1 MMMKMSA
8 INDRKR
14 KDENTEI
21 LIYTIFEKKRKLN
34 CLIGKNAYGDVSC
47 LSLPAGKFF
56 YFFRIAIPKWLLL
69 VRISDRTFSEDK
81 TNAAFIIR
89 KIFLKIFLKNR
100 VRFCWLILNK

>member
-56 YFFRIAIPKWLLL
+56 YFFQNCYSQMA
-69 VRISDRTFSEDK
+69 VASE
-81 TNAAFIIR
+81 
-89 KIFLKIFLKNR
+89 
-100 VRFCWLILNK
+100 NK